1 MPPLHLEMFHHHKC
15 PGILTLLVQLKKAYI
30 QMGYEPYHYF
40 CFTLYPLL
48 YCSPLSYLDLDQD
61 R

>member
-1 MPPLHLEMFHHHKC
+1 MFHHRKC
-15 PGILTLLVQLKKAYI
+15 PGILTLLVQLKQAYI
-30 QMGYEPYHYF
+30 QMGHEPYHYF
-40 CFTLYPLL
+40 YFTLYPLL

>member
-1 MPPLHLEMFHHHKC
+1 MFHHRKY
-15 PGILTLLVQLKKAYI
+15 PGILTLLVQLKQAYI

-40 CFTLYPLL
+40 YFTLYPLL